1 MVNGCFDNG
10 ALSGSQRTGLITL
23 ICKDKDAAADLS
35 NWRPITLLNYDYK
48 IISKVIYMRLQNVI
62 SSIINIDQT
71 CGIRGRSILDN
82 LHLMRNIIDYAN
94 DKNIKA
100 AVLSLDQSKAFDRVS
115 HEYLFATLRAFGFG
129 PTFIQWVQL
138 LYTNIIQSSLLIK

>member
-1 MVNGCFDNG
+1 
-10 ALSGSQRTGLITL
+10 
-23 ICKDKDAAADLS
+23 
-35 NWRPITLLNYDYK
+35 
-48 IISKVIYMRLQNVI
+48 MRLQNVII

-100 AVLSLDQSKAFDRVS
+100 AVLSLDQS
-115 HEYLFATLRAFGFG
+115 
-129 PTFIQWVQL
+129 
-138 LYTNIIQSSLLIK
+138 